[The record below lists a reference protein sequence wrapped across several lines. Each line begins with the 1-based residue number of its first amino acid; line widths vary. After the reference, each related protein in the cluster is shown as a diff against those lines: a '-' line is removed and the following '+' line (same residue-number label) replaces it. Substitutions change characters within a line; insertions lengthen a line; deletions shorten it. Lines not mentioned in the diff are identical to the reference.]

1 MQGKNRTKEPV
12 KYCKPGSID
21 HYLRLKKRKH
31 VNDELLDIH
40 VPHVDE
46 QHQEP
51 EIAEDDEQDLN
62 LEMEDDVNLLPDDCE
77 DLALEEED
85 LNFEEDRHE
94 ESLLSTETGK
104 ETNPEA
110 EAEAGG
116 MLVFVVVLLPVLTLK
131 LLVLKLFAQSSN
143 SASISS
149 FGPYM
154 AVIPFVSITLH
165 SPREIVFE
173 VHG

>member
-1 MQGKNRTKEPV
+1 MHGKNRTKEPV

-62 LEMEDDVNLLPDDCE
+62 LEMEDDATTVTQHI
-77 DLALEEED
+77 A
-85 LNFEEDRHE
+85 
-94 ESLLSTETGK
+94 
-104 ETNPEA
+104 
-110 EAEAGG
+110 
-116 MLVFVVVLLPVLTLK
+116 
-131 LLVLKLFAQSSN
+131 
-143 SASISS
+143 
-149 FGPYM
+149 
-154 AVIPFVSITLH
+154 
-165 SPREIVFE
+165 
-173 VHG
+173 